1 MKKQILDA
9 VLTGVILG
17 ALVFVLEKWWFA

>member
-1 MKKQILDA
+1 MKQQILDA
-9 VLTGVILG
+9 ILAGAILG